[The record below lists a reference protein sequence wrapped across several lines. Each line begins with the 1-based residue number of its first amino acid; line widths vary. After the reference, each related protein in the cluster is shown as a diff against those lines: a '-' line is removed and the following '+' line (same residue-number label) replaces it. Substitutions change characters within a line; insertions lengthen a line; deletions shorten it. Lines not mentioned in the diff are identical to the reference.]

1 MALWASQWPN
11 CKHHYFLQDELPMS
25 VHPFLHW
32 CHTIR
37 QDYPPLIPQY
47 CRVIIVGSTN
57 LTTNPLFKQSQQLSC
72 LPCNCIRGMGTEL
85 QDYFVVVESAE
96 VCQEKK
102 VFDEDIHQQTRSCL
116 YWEVV

>member
-1 MALWASQWPN
+1 
-11 CKHHYFLQDELPMS
+11 
-25 VHPFLHW
+25 
-32 CHTIR
+32 
-37 QDYPPLIPQY
+37 
-47 CRVIIVGSTN
+47 
-57 LTTNPLFKQSQQLSC
+57 
-72 LPCNCIRGMGTEL
+72 MGTEL